1 MQQQS
6 IASVKQTIKIN
17 LFKNTNQQNKTFII
31 MNKLKKIRNTVRVG
45 IMHVNASTNTFGRTV
60 YSVYS

>member
-6 IASVKQTIKIN
+6 IASIKQTIKIN

-31 MNKLKKIRNTVRVG
+31 MNKLTKNRNTVRVG
-45 IMHVNASTNTFGRTV
+45 IMHVNASTNTFRRTV

>member
-1 MQQQS
+1 MQQQF
-6 IASVKQTIKIN
+6 IASVQQTIRIN

-31 MNKLKKIRNTVRVG
+31 MNKLKKNRNTVRVG
-45 IMHVNASTNTFGRTV
+45 IMHVNASTSTFRRTV

>member
-1 MQQQS
+1 MQQQF

-45 IMHVNASTNTFGRTV
+45 IMHGKC
-60 YSVYS
+60 

>member
-1 MQQQS
+1 MQQQF

-31 MNKLKKIRNTVRVG
+31 MNNLKNRNTVRVG
-45 IMHVNASTNTFGRTV
+45 IMHVNASTNTFRRTV

>member
-1 MQQQS
+1 MQQQF

-31 MNKLKKIRNTVRVG
+31 MNKFKKIVILLGLVLC
-45 IMHVNASTNTFGRTV
+45 MVNASTNTFRRTV